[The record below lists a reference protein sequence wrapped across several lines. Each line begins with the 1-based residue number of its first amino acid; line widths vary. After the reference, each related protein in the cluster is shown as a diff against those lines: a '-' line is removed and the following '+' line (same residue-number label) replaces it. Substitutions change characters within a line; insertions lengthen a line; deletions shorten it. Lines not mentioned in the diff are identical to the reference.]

1 MNPNLKLLLALALG
15 LSASLT
21 LFSALASPGQEP
33 LTLVYISPQPA
44 AQFVSANAAIAI
56 RQGEEI
62 ERASLLHA
70 NLFQVIGTQSGA
82 HAGRVILADDQQ
94 TVIFEPA
101 QPFTPGEQVEVT
113 LRADL
118 RTRSGRAIQGVSFQF
133 TISAMP
139 PSAAL
144 RPPDPAVYAADG
156 DLARQAAPAAAAIGP
171 QPNAARPSPRFVT
184 LPADFPA
191 ITVTVP
197 ASAAAADGL
206 IFITDFAGPG
216 LPTAAP
222 YVMMLDN
229 RGEPVYYRKLAA
241 NQAGTDLRK
250 WPNGQVTF
258 YDRSVGRFH
267 ILDST
272 YATVGYYYAKWRWSD
287 HHDFQLLPNGH
298 QRYQSYD
305 PQQIDMSQIVPG
317 GWPTATVYGL
327 VLQELDPSRNI
338 VFEWRSWDHF
348 AITDTNVDLT
358 LPVIDYVHGNTISED
373 LDGNLVISSRHL
385 DEITKI
391 NRQTGAVMWRWGGK
405 RNQFTFINDN
415 RGFSHQHDIRIQPDG
430 HFTLFD
436 NGNRLE
442 PEYSRVLEYVLDQ
455 QNLTATLVWEYRN
468 TPDTYG
474 DSMGNAQRLP
484 NQNTLIGWGSGM
496 PTLTE
501 VTMGGSKAFE
511 LTMGPGH
518 QSYRAYRFPWKGYPT
533 WPPTLAAVTTA
544 GRTTLYAS
552 WNGATEVALYRI
564 YGGVTPNV
572 VATLV
577 GAQARTGF
585 ETRADI
591 TALAGSYCFFRV
603 LPVNRESQ
611 AMTYSN
617 VVATGSSACRS
628 VYVPYLR

>member
-1 MNPNLKLLLALALG
+1 MNPRLRLLLALALG
-15 LSASLT
+15 LTASLT
-21 LFSALASPGQEP
+21 LFSALVSADQEP
-33 LTLVYISPQPA
+33 LSLVYISPLPGA
-44 AQFVSANAAIAI
+44 RFVSAHAAIAV
-56 RQGEEI
+56 RQGETI
-62 ERASLLHA
+62 ERSSLLHA

-101 QPFTPGEQVEVT
+101 QPFAAGERVAVT

-118 RTRSGRAIQGVSFQF
+118 RTRSGRAIRGAAFQF
-133 TISAMP
+133 TVSAMP

-144 RPPDPAVYAADG
+144 LPPDPAVYAAD
-156 DLARQAAPAAAAIGP
+156 AAPAAPAGAANGS
-171 QPNAARPSPRFVT
+171 QQNMARPAPRYVT

-197 ASAAAADGL
+197 ASAAAADGFA
-206 IFITDFAGPG
+206 FITDFTGPG

-222 YVMMLDN
+222 YVMILDN
-229 RGEPVYYRKLAA
+229 RGEPVYYRKLPP

-250 WPNGQVTF
+250 WPNGQLTF

-272 YATVGYYYAKWRWSD
+272 YATVGYYYAKWRWTD
-287 HHDFQLLPNGH
+287 QHDFELMPNGH
-298 QRYQSYD
+298 QRYLVYD
-305 PQQIDMSQIVPG
+305 PQQIDMSQIAPG

-327 VLQELDPSRNI
+327 VVQELDPSRNI

-348 AITDTNVDLT
+348 FITDTNVSLT
-358 LPVIDYVHGNTISED
+358 TPVIDYVHGNTVTSD
-373 LDGNLVISSRHL
+373 LDGNILISGRHV

-405 RNQFTFINDN
+405 RNQFTFVNDS
-415 RGFSHQHDIRIQPDG
+415 RGFSHQHDIRVQPNG
-430 HFTLFD
+430 RYTLFD
-436 NGNRLE
+436 NGNGLQ
-442 PEYSRVLEYVLDQ
+442 PEYSRALEYVLDEEH
-455 QNLTATLVWEYRN
+455 LTATLVWEYRN
-468 TPDTYG
+468 TPDTFS

-484 NQNTLIGWGSGM
+484 NGNTVIGWASAL

-501 VTMGGSKAFE
+501 VTANGVKAFE

-533 WPPTLAAVTTA
+533 WPPTLAAVTAA

-552 WNGATEVALYRI
+552 WNGATEVTHYRI

-603 LPVNRESQ
+603 LPVNLDGQ

-617 VVATGSSACRS
+617 VIATDSRACRS